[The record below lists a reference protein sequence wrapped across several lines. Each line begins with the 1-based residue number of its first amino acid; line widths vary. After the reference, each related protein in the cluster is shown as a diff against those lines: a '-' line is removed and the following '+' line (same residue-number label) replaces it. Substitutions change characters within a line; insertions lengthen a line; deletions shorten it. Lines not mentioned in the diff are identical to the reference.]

1 LPDGASFWPKDK
13 LSLVGAFSSML
24 QLWAVRQ
31 RIVRNRRSV
40 PEKTEAALSARTMGQ
55 STNDTWRIPTGQTF
69 SDPALWSGPSEI
81 LSCGERTRI
90 NLLDDD
96 VPLKALHGNS
106 ESFWNSA
113 LMNERPNVHCP

>member
-1 LPDGASFWPKDK
+1 
-13 LSLVGAFSSML
+13 ML

-40 PEKTEAALSARTMGQ
+40 PERIDAALSARTMGQ
-55 STNDTWRIPTGQTF
+55 STDDTWRILTGQTF

-81 LSCGERTRI
+81 LSWGERTRI

-96 VPLKALHGNS
+96 FPLKALHGNS
-106 ESFWNSA
+106 GSIFGSSA
-113 LMNERPNVHCP
+113 LMNERPDVHCP